1 MLIFAIRN
9 QITNIFNIDVMK
21 KNESK
26 VTNLVA
32 TKVAEQLEGIE
43 NSKTAKA
50 SAPKAK
56 KAKKTKK
63 ELVQDAQEAATNFSN
78 AKLVELSPKTKTSK
92 KEQVVKEV
100 KEQQKPSIIE
110 QVISNREVKYV
121 YPADVVDTLARKKW
135 RQQTRNEL
143 HRLELAMARIKD
155 QNSKEFKAAA
165 KAYEDFRKKVLK
177 PEQVA

>member
-1 MLIFAIRN
+1 
-9 QITNIFNIDVMK
+9 MK
-21 KNESK
+21 KNETK

-32 TKVAEQLEGIE
+32 TKVAEQLEGIK

-63 ELVQDAQEAATNFSN
+63 ELVKDAQEAATNFAN

-121 YPADVVDTLARKKW
+121 YPADVVDTLDRKKW

-165 KAYEDFRKKVLK
+165 KAYEDFKKKVLK

>member
-1 MLIFAIRN
+1 
-9 QITNIFNIDVMK
+9 MK
-21 KNESK
+21 KNENK
-26 VTNLVA
+26 VTNLISN
-32 TKVAEQLEGIE
+32 KVAEQLEGIK
-43 NSKTAKA
+43 NAKSTTSKA
-50 SAPKAK
+50 SKE

-63 ELVQDAQEAATNFSN
+63 ELVENAQEAAKSFAN
-78 AKLVELSPKTKTSK
+78 AKLVELTPNAKLAKSKKSK

-121 YPADVVDTLARKKW
+121 YPEDVVDTLARKKW

-155 QNSKEFKAAA
+155 SNSKEFKAAA
-165 KAYEDFRKKVLK
+165 KAYEDFKKKVLK

>member
-1 MLIFAIRN
+1 
-9 QITNIFNIDVMK
+9 MK
-21 KNESK
+21 KNETK

-32 TKVAEQLEGIE
+32 TKVAEQLEGIK

-50 SAPKAK
+50 SAP

-63 ELVQDAQEAATNFSN
+63 ELVQDAQEAATNFAN
-78 AKLVELSPKTKTSK
+78 AKLVELTPKEKPAKSK

-155 QNSKEFKAAA
+155 TNSKEFKAAA
-165 KAYEDFRKKVLK
+165 KSYEDFKKKVLK

>member
-1 MLIFAIRN
+1 
-9 QITNIFNIDVMK
+9 MK

-32 TKVAEQLEGIE
+32 TKVAEQLEGIK

-50 SAPKAK
+50 SAP

-63 ELVQDAQEAATNFSN
+63 ELVQDAQEAATNFAN
-78 AKLVELSPKTKTSK
+78 AKLLSPKTKTSK

-155 QNSKEFKAAA
+155 TNSKEFKAAA
-165 KAYEDFRKKVLK
+165 KSYEDFKKKVLK

>member
-1 MLIFAIRN
+1 
-9 QITNIFNIDVMK
+9 MK
-21 KNESK
+21 KNE
-26 VTNLVA
+26 N
-32 TKVAEQLEGIE
+32 KVANLIGNKVAQQLEGIKDATSK
-43 NSKTAKA
+43 SKTTKA
-50 SAPKAK
+50 SAP

-63 ELVQDAQEAATNFSN
+63 ELVKDAQEAATKFAN

-121 YPADVVDTLARKKW
+121 YPEDVVDTLARKKW

-155 QNSKEFKAAA
+155 TNSKEFKAAA
-165 KAYEDFRKKVLK
+165 KAYKDFKEKVLK

>member
-32 TKVAEQLEGIE
+32 TKVAEQLEGIK
-43 NSKTAKA
+43 NSKTKTSKA
-50 SAPKAK
+50 STP

-63 ELVQDAQEAATNFSN
+63 ELVQDAQEAATNFAN

-100 KEQQKPSIIE
+100 KEQQKPSIVE

-121 YPADVVDTLARKKW
+121 YPDDVVDTLARKKW

-155 QNSKEFKAAA
+155 TNSKEFKAAA
-165 KAYEDFRKKVLK
+165 KAYEDFKKKVLK

>member
-1 MLIFAIRN
+1 
-9 QITNIFNIDVMK
+9 MK
-21 KNESK
+21 KNETT

-32 TKVAEQLEGIE
+32 TKVAEQLEGIK

-50 SAPKAK
+50 SAP

-63 ELVQDAQEAATNFSN
+63 ELVQDAQEAATNFAN

-110 QVISNREVKYV
+110 QVISNR
-121 YPADVVDTLARKKW
+121 VVDTLARKKW

>member
-1 MLIFAIRN
+1 
-9 QITNIFNIDVMK
+9 MK
-21 KNESK
+21 KNETK

-32 TKVAEQLEGIE
+32 TKVAEQLEGIK
-43 NSKTAKA
+43 NSKTTKA

-56 KAKKTKK
+56 KT
-63 ELVQDAQEAATNFSN
+63 
-78 AKLVELSPKTKTSK
+78 K

>member
-1 MLIFAIRN
+1 
-9 QITNIFNIDVMK
+9 MK

-32 TKVAEQLEGIE
+32 TKVAEQLEGIK

-50 SAPKAK
+50 SAP

-63 ELVQDAQEAATNFSN
+63 ELVQDAQEAATNFAN
-78 AKLVELSPKTKTSK
+78 AKLSPKTKTSK

-100 KEQQKPSIIE
+100 KEQQKPPIIE

-155 QNSKEFKAAA
+155 TNSKEFKAAV
-165 KAYEDFRKKVLK
+165 KSYEDFKKKVLK

>member
-32 TKVAEQLEGIE
+32 TKVAEQLEGIK
-43 NSKTAKA
+43 NSKTKT
-50 SAPKAK
+50 S

-63 ELVQDAQEAATNFSN
+63 ELVQDAQEAATNFAN

-92 KEQVVKEV
+92 KAQVVKEV

-155 QNSKEFKAAA
+155 TNSKEFKAAA
-165 KAYEDFRKKVLK
+165 KAYEDFKKKVLK

>member
-1 MLIFAIRN
+1 
-9 QITNIFNIDVMK
+9 MK
-21 KNESK
+21 KNETK
-26 VTNLVA
+26 VTNLISN
-32 TKVAEQLEGIE
+32 KVAEQLEGIK
-43 NSKTAKA
+43 NSKTTTSKA
-50 SAPKAK
+50 

-63 ELVQDAQEAATNFSN
+63 ELVQDAQEAATNFAN
-78 AKLVELSPKTKTSK
+78 AKLVEISPKGKTSK
-92 KEQVVKEV
+92 KAQVVKEV

-121 YPADVVDTLARKKW
+121 YPEDVVDTLARKKW

>member
-1 MLIFAIRN
+1 
-9 QITNIFNIDVMK
+9 MK
-21 KNESK
+21 KNETK

-32 TKVAEQLEGIE
+32 TKVAEQFEGIK

-56 KAKKTKK
+56 KTKK
-63 ELVQDAQEAATNFSN
+63 ELVKDAQEAATKFAN
-78 AKLVELSPKTKTSK
+78 AKLVELSPKTQTSK

-165 KAYEDFRKKVLK
+165 KAYEDFKKKVLK

>member
-1 MLIFAIRN
+1 
-9 QITNIFNIDVMK
+9 MK
-21 KNESK
+21 KNETK

-32 TKVAEQLEGIE
+32 TKVAEQLEGIK

-56 KAKKTKK
+56 KT
-63 ELVQDAQEAATNFSN
+63 
-78 AKLVELSPKTKTSK
+78 K

-100 KEQQKPSIIE
+100 KEQQKSSIIE

>member
-1 MLIFAIRN
+1 
-9 QITNIFNIDVMK
+9 MK
-21 KNESK
+21 KNETK

-32 TKVAEQLEGIE
+32 TKVAEQLEGIK
-43 NSKTAKA
+43 NSKTTKA

-56 KAKKTKK
+56 K
-63 ELVQDAQEAATNFSN
+63 ELVKDAQEAATKFAN

-121 YPADVVDTLARKKW
+121 YPEDVVDTLARKKW

-155 QNSKEFKAAA
+155 TNSKEFKAAA
-165 KAYEDFRKKVLK
+165 KAYEDFKKKVLK

>member
-1 MLIFAIRN
+1 
-9 QITNIFNIDVMK
+9 MK
-21 KNESK
+21 KNETK

-32 TKVAEQLEGIE
+32 TKVAEQLEGIK
-43 NSKTAKA
+43 NSKTTKA

-56 KAKKTKK
+56 KT
-63 ELVQDAQEAATNFSN
+63 
-78 AKLVELSPKTKTSK
+78 K

-155 QNSKEFKAAA
+155 QNSKGFKAAA
-165 KAYEDFRKKVLK
+165 KAYEDFKKKVLK

>member
-1 MLIFAIRN
+1 
-9 QITNIFNIDVMK
+9 MK
-21 KNESK
+21 KNETK

-32 TKVAEQLEGIE
+32 TKVAEQLEGIK

-63 ELVQDAQEAATNFSN
+63 ELVQDAQEAATNFAN
-78 AKLVELSPKTKTSK
+78 AKLVELSPKTQTSK

-155 QNSKEFKAAA
+155 QNSKKFKAAA
-165 KAYEDFRKKVLK
+165 KAYEDFKKKVLK

>member
-1 MLIFAIRN
+1 
-9 QITNIFNIDVMK
+9 MK
-21 KNESK
+21 KNENK
-26 VTNLVA
+26 VTNLISN
-32 TKVAEQLEGIE
+32 KVAEQLEGIK
-43 NSKTAKA
+43 NAKTSKA
-50 SAPKAK
+50 SKE

-63 ELVQDAQEAATNFSN
+63 ELVENAQEAAKSFAN
-78 AKLVELSPKTKTSK
+78 AKLVELTPKEKPAKSK

>member
-1 MLIFAIRN
+1 
-9 QITNIFNIDVMK
+9 MK
-21 KNESK
+21 KNETK

-32 TKVAEQLEGIE
+32 TKVAEQLEGIK
-43 NSKTAKA
+43 NSKTTKA

-56 KAKKTKK
+56 KTKK
-63 ELVQDAQEAATNFSN
+63 KLVQDAQEAAATKFAN
-78 AKLVELSPKTKTSK
+78 AKLVELSPKTQTSK

>member
-1 MLIFAIRN
+1 
-9 QITNIFNIDVMK
+9 MK
-21 KNESK
+21 KNETK
-26 VTNLVA
+26 VTNLISN
-32 TKVAEQLEGIE
+32 KVAEQLEGIK
-43 NSKTAKA
+43 NSKTTT
-50 SAPKAK
+50 PKA

-63 ELVQDAQEAATNFSN
+63 ELVQDAQEAAINFAN
-78 AKLVELSPKTKTSK
+78 AKLVELSPKGKTSK
-92 KEQVVKEV
+92 KAQVVKEV

-121 YPADVVDTLARKKW
+121 YPEDVVDTLARKKW

>member
-1 MLIFAIRN
+1 ME
-9 QITNIFNIDVMK
+9 
-21 KNESK
+21 KNETK

-32 TKVAEQLEGIE
+32 TKVAEQLEGIK

-56 KAKKTKK
+56 KTKK
-63 ELVQDAQEAATNFSN
+63 ELVKDAQEAATNFAN
-78 AKLVELSPKTKTSK
+78 AQLVKLSPKTQTSKKEQVVKEVKEPSK

-155 QNSKEFKAAA
+155 TNSKEFKAAA
-165 KAYEDFRKKVLK
+165 KAYEDFKKKVLK